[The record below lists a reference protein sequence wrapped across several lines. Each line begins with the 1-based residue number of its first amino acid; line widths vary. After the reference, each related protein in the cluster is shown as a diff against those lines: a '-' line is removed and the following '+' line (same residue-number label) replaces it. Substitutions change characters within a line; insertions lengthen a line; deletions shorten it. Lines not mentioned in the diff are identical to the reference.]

1 MRCPACKHPESRVLE
16 SRESEETTAIRRRR
30 SCLSCGH
37 RFTTY
42 ERIETSYLMVVKKN
56 QQRELF
62 DRNKLTGG
70 IYKAFEKR
78 PVPAAKIEQL
88 ITNIEQTLR
97 TEYDTEVST
106 KVIGELVMK
115 KVIEIDDVAYVRFAS
130 VYRSFRT
137 LRSFE
142 AELARLRARKQRP

>member
-42 ERIETSYLMVVKKN
+42 ERIETTYLMVVKKN

-62 DRNKLTGG
+62 DRNKLAGG
-70 IYKAFEKR
+70 VYKAFEKR
-78 PVPAAKIEQL
+78 PVPAAKIEQI
-88 ITNIEQTLR
+88 ITDIEQTLR
-97 TEYDTEVST
+97 TENDTEVST
-106 KVIGELVMK
+106 KVIGESVMK
-115 KVIEIDDVAYVRFAS
+115 RLIEIDDVAYVRFAS

-137 LRSFE
+137 IRSFE